1 MVRPTNSSA
10 KGGAAHVGSFCLGT
24 TRPDLKEHIKQI
36 NRPGSRVR
44 KLLAALS
51 SFLLGQAA
59 LQTVSILMGLYL
71 VRTLSVNAYAQ
82 FGLALG
88 FQATASILMD
98 LGFASTII
106 PLVGDRHADRA
117 LVGKYIR
124 GGKSLR
130 DRAFLILSPV
140 VAVTFLVIT
149 HKQHWGWPIQLG
161 LLGSVLLA
169 LYSSSAAS
177 YYSVPL
183 LLYRR
188 LREFYLLQTVSNS
201 GRILIYVVLNAFG
214 SLNSVTAAGI
224 SALNATLNG
233 FLLKREGG
241 KAIDWPEKDDP
252 AIRKEMIQYILPAL
266 PAILLGAFHGQI
278 ALFLISIFGSTVNIA
293 QVVALGRLGQIFY
306 LLMTFN
312 VVIVEPYVARL
323 PRARLLTTYFR
334 LIAAALAGGTLLV
347 LIAFSFPQIF
357 LWVIGPRY
365 AQLQGLIGW
374 VVMTACINYVAG
386 LIWIMNRSR
395 KWLFWR
401 GSIAEI
407 SLLAAVQIGYLLIF
421 GVRSTRSA
429 ILFNF
434 ASSFCYVVAH
444 VYVAIL
450 GFTQRARGEPLDPVR
465 SQIATP

>member
-1 MVRPTNSSA
+1 LNRHLA
-10 KGGAAHVGSFCLGT
+10 
-24 TRPDLKEHIKQI
+24 QI
-36 NRPGSRVR
+36 NRPGSRIR
-44 KLLAALS
+44 KLLRVLTG
-51 SFLLGQAA
+51 FVLGQAG
-59 LQTVSILMGLYL
+59 LQAVSILIGLFL
-71 VRTLSVNAYAQ
+71 VRSLSINSYAQ
-82 FGLALG
+82 FSLALG

-106 PLVGDRHADRA
+106 PLVGERHADRA

-140 VAVTFLVIT
+140 VAVVFLVIT
-149 HKQHWGWPIQLG
+149 HKQQWGWPIQLG
-161 LLGSVLLA
+161 LLASVLLA
-169 LYSSSAAS
+169 LYSSSSAS

-188 LREFYLLQTVSNS
+188 LREFYLLQTGSNAC
-201 GRILIYVVLNAFG
+201 RLLLYVILNAAG
-214 SLNSVTAAGI
+214 SLNSVAAAGI

-241 KAIDWPEKDDP
+241 KAIDWPENDDP
-252 AIRKEMIQYILPAL
+252 AIRKEIIQYILPAL

-293 QVVALGRLGQIFY
+293 QVAALGRLGQIFY

-334 LIAAALAGGTLLV
+334 LVAAALAGGTLLV

-421 GVRSTRSA
+421 GVRSTRGA

-444 VYVAIL
+444 LYVAIL